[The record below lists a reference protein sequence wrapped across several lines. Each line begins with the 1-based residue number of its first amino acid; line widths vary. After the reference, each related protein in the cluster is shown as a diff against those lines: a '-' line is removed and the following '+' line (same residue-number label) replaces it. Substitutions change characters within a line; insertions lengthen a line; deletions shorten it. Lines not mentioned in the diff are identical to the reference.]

1 MLNGSRKRLEYALK
15 IVLVGGLFV
24 SQTSFVRAD
33 QELDVAPPDPATGS
47 GPVPENEQ
55 TQVRMVSEHV
65 VLSIED
71 PLGHNP
77 GYADVT
83 ADFVMRNL
91 GAEAETLAV
100 RFPLDA
106 TASGYGL
113 CGIPVEYDYD
123 SIRQVAVTVD
133 GVPQPVTYTRTTFQ
147 TEARPTPGPRVD
159 VAGDAEP
166 TLAII
171 TITRNCWAT
180 FTATFP
186 PQKDVALSV
195 RYQTEPQ
202 IEGSSAEYSYI
213 LETGAAWRD
222 TIGSGEIEVIFP
234 YDLTSE
240 NYHGCRAPDGCT
252 VEGRTVRMTFTN
264 LEPAYGSNVYVWAL
278 PPNVWRRLHAE
289 REWVAIHP
297 SDGEAWGRLARAY
310 KEGIVQR
317 KGFRSDDL
325 GITWFRL
332 SDAAYRKALELL
344 PNDADWHYGYADLL
358 CWNAAWNQFDTT
370 FDQATHRCL
379 EELRVAVT
387 LQPGHPR
394 ATTLLNQMA
403 EFGFE
408 YVDQPVAKVTDGFD
422 FLYLTPSPT
431 PKADAVQL
439 TPTATAETPAPT
451 APPATPTRVVGT
463 RTPAPTVS
471 PLPPST
477 AETGSADAT
486 QPHSADGM
494 PLLLAALVLGVIV
507 IVGRRLVR
515 M

>member
-1 MLNGSRKRLEYALK
+1 MTATRPLIGRLVKGLIV
-15 IVLVGGLFV
+15 IVLVAG
-24 SQTSFVRAD
+24 SAHHAWARSN
-33 QELDVAPPDPATGS
+33 LDVAPPDPATGS

-65 VLSIED
+65 VLRIED
-71 PLGHNP
+71 PVGHNP

-91 GAEAETLAV
+91 GTEAETLAV

-147 TEARPTPGPRVD
+147 TEAQPTPGPRVD
-159 VAGDAEP
+159 VVSEVEP

-186 PQKDVALSV
+186 PQTDVALSV

-213 LETGAAWRD
+213 LETGAAWKD
-222 TIGSGEIEVIFP
+222 TIGSGEIEVVFP
-234 YDLTSE
+234 YNLTSE
-240 NYHGCRAPDGCT
+240 NYHGCRAPEDCT
-252 VEGRTVRMTFTN
+252 VEGRTVRMTFTD

-289 REWVAIHP
+289 REWVAVHP
-297 SDGEAWGRLARAY
+297 NDGEAWGRLARAY
-310 KEGIVQR
+310 KEGIVER
-317 KGFRSDDL
+317 KGFRPDDL

-332 SDAAYRKALELL
+332 SDAAYQKALELL

-370 FDQATHRCL
+370 FDQATRRCL
-379 EELRVAVT
+379 GELRAAVT
-387 LQPGHPR
+387 LQPGHPD
-394 ATTLLNQMA
+394 ATARLNRMA
-403 EFGFE
+403 VSGFE
-408 YVDQPVAKVTDGFD
+408 YVDQPVVKVTGGFD

-431 PKADAVQL
+431 PNAVVVPF
-439 TPTATAETPAPT
+439 TPTATAGAAAPT
-451 APPATPTRVVGT
+451 APAATPTRVVVA
-463 RTPAPTVS
+463 RTPAPTASPPPTSTVS
-471 PLPPST
+471 VW
-477 AETGSADAT
+477 SADAT
-486 QPHSADGM
+486 RLDSSDGM
-494 PLLLAALVLGVIV
+494 PMLLAGLVLGVIV
-507 IVGRRLVR
+507 VVGKRLIQ